1 MQIERDPNTGTAS
14 TPSATPAP
22 APPVAPFDPQPV
34 VDRGITLARRMYA
47 RLDPAGDDGLG
58 RARVKVHGGSNSFF
72 NRITRTVNIGAGE
85 AVTKGETGRLELLE
99 TTVHELTHKWMD
111 TRAGFGGLV
120 YAGAPGRLS
129 EGLSQVMAGAA
140 LVLEGDAAEQA
151 HGWFLLDP
159 RGKTAPMRS
168 EFGRPTKYVPLSVT
182 MDDVRASGFTMSD
195 NGYVHV
201 HSGVIQAAHLDIA
214 RALGMEEMARITTDA
229 ARTSLTQLTGFR
241 AWADA
246 TLEAA
251 ERRHGAGSAQQRAVL
266 DAWRAAKVLT
276 DA

>member
-1 MQIERDPNTGTAS
+1 MQIERDPSPVATPTGT
-14 TPSATPAP
+14 
-22 APPVAPFDPQPV
+22 FDPHV
-34 VDRGITLARRMYA
+34 AVDRGIELARRAYA

-58 RARVKVHGGSNSFF
+58 RARVNVHAGSNSWF
-72 NRITRTVNIGAGE
+72 NRITRTVSVGIGNSVAKGE
-85 AVTKGETGRLELLE
+85 AGRLDLLE
-99 TTVHELTHKWMD
+99 TTIHELTHKWMD
-111 TRAGFGGLV
+111 TRAGFGGLL
-120 YAGAPGRLS
+120 YAGGPGRLS

-140 LVLEGDAAEQA
+140 LVLEGDAGEQA

-168 EFGRPTKYVPLSVT
+168 EFGGPTKYVPLSVT
-182 MDDVRASGFTMSD
+182 MDDVRASGFTFAD

-246 TLEAA
+246 TLAAA
-251 ERRHGAGSAQQRAVL
+251 ERRHGAGSSERQAVR
-266 DAWRAAKVLT
+266 DAWLAAKVLET
-276 DA
+276 A